1 MKKNKKLDVVF
12 ILDKSG
18 SMGGQ
23 EENTISSFNEYL
35 EKEKKNKYDT
45 YITTVLFSDNYNIL
59 HDRVN
64 VKKVKKL
71 TNKDY
76 FVGGCTALYD
86 ALGNTINSIKTK
98 DTDKV
103 LFIIITDG
111 YENAS
116 KEYNQ
121 KSIKKLIK
129 DNKDFEFIY
138 IGADIDSY
146 AAGSDIGIR
155 RNNIANFKKDKKG
168 IYRLLEDLNENIEK
182 YMPKEKYESEKEKL
196 FDKYSSVGHYV
207 YDLAVQRFI
216 IESDLKQN
224 NNKKPMPG
232 QLFGICF

>member
-1 MKKNKKLDVVF
+1 MKKEKKLDVVF

-35 EKEKKNKYDT
+35 EKEKKNT
-45 YITTVLFSDNYNIL
+45 YETNITTVLFSDTYSIL
-59 HDRVN
+59 HDRIP

-86 ALGNTINSIKTK
+86 ALGNTINSMKQK

-116 KEYNQ
+116 REY
-121 KSIKKLIK
+121 KKDDIKNLINK
-129 DNKDFEFIY
+129 NKDFEFIY
-138 IGADIDSY
+138 VGADIDSY
-146 AAGSDIGIR
+146 SAGSQIGIKTD
-155 RNNIANFKKDKKG
+155 NIANFKKDRMG
-168 IYRLLEDLNENIEK
+168 TA
-182 YMPKEKYESEKEKL
+182 KL
-196 FDKYSSVGHYV
+196 FNAVGCFEKSMME
-207 YDLAVQRFI
+207 DS
-216 IESDLKQN
+216 EMSTSWKQELDEYLEE
-224 NNKKPMPG
+224 NK
-232 QLFGICF
+232 

>member
-35 EKEKKNKYDT
+35 EKEKKNEYDT

-76 FVGGCTALYD
+76 FVEGCTALYD
-86 ALGNTINSIKTK
+86 ALGNTINSMKHK

-121 KSIKKLIK
+121 KTIKKLIK
-129 DNKDFEFIY
+129 DNKEFEFIY

-168 IYRLLEDLNENIEK
+168 T
-182 YMPKEKYESEKEKL
+182 SKL
-196 FDKYSSVGHYV
+196 FGAAHNFECALMNDECTSSNW
-207 YDLAVQRFI
+207 
-216 IESDLKQN
+216 KQELDEYLEEN
-224 NNKKPMPG
+224 SN
-232 QLFGICF
+232 

>member
-1 MKKNKKLDVVF
+1 MKKEKKLDVVF

-35 EKEKKNKYDT
+35 EKEKKNT
-45 YITTVLFSDNYNIL
+45 YETNITTVLFSDTYSIL
-59 HDRVN
+59 HDRIP

-86 ALGNTINSIKTK
+86 ALGNTINSMKQK

-116 KEYNQ
+116 REY
-121 KSIKKLIK
+121 KKDDIKNLINK
-129 DNKDFEFIY
+129 NKDFEFIY
-138 IGADIDSY
+138 VGADIDSY
-146 AAGSDIGIR
+146 AAGSQIGIKKD
-155 RNNIANFKKDKKG
+155 NIANFKKDRKG
-168 IYRLLEDLNENIEK
+168 TA
-182 YMPKEKYESEKEKL
+182 KL
-196 FDKYSSVGHYV
+196 FNAVGSFEKSMME
-207 YDLAVQRFI
+207 DS
-216 IESDLKQN
+216 EMSTSWKQELDEYLEE
-224 NNKKPMPG
+224 NK
-232 QLFGICF
+232 

>member
-1 MKKNKKLDVVF
+1 MKNEKKLDVVF

-35 EKEKKNKYDT
+35 EKEKKNKYTT
-45 YITTVLFSDNYNIL
+45 YITTVLFSDNYKVL
-59 HDRVN
+59 HNRMD
-64 VKKVKKL
+64 VKKVEKL

-76 FVGGCTALYD
+76 YVGGCTALYD
-86 ALGNTINSIKTK
+86 ALGNTINSMKK
-98 DTDKV
+98 EDTDKV

-121 KSIKKLIK
+121 KTIKKLIQ

-146 AAGSDIGIR
+146 SAGNQIGIR
-155 RNNIANFKKDKKG
+155 KANIANFKKDKMG
-168 IYRLLEDLNENIEK
+168 T
-182 YMPKEKYESEKEKL
+182 SKL
-196 FDKYSSVGHYV
+196 FKSAHNFECALMED
-207 YDLAVQRFI
+207 
-216 IESDLKQN
+216 ESTINWKQELDEYLEEN
-224 NNKKPMPG
+224 SN
-232 QLFGICF
+232 